1 MSGGYTVYGLVR
13 RVFKFLRLEA
23 TATAAATAAA
33 RARATATVTT
43 AAGLVFAQG
52 SILGRVADKAGRHE
66 ACN

>member
-1 MSGGYTVYGLVR
+1 MLSGGYTVYGLVR

-52 SILGRVADKAGRHE
+52 
-66 ACN
+66 